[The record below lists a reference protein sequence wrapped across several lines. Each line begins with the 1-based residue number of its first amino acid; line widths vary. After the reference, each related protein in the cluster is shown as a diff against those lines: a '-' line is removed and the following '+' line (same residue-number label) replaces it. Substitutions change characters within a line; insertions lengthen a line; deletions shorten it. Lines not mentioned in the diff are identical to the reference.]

1 MEQESFKNGT
11 GCMTMLTTMTWGI
24 QINMPNMPVQFSEV
38 LVSTLTLVG
47 EELGDHQRRQVGH
60 FNLIFSHLFRIFVV
74 TSNGS

>member
-1 MEQESFKNGT
+1 MGQ

-47 EELGDHQRRQVGH
+47 EELGDHQRRQVRN